1 MLSLRQIT
9 HKYMF
14 DEVVCD
20 VSFSVKKGEVVSLV
34 GPSGCGKTTLL
45 SICAHL
51 LEPTQGSVQND
62 FSHTSMVFQEDR
74 LLPWRRAWQNIAL
87 GVKARG
93 VGARKQKEIALDI
106 AQRLRLS
113 AQDLEKYPDELSGG
127 MRQRVAIARALA
139 VAPDLLLLDEPFSAL
154 DIGLRRELQD
164 LLMEQIQERGLTAVF
179 ITHDL
184 LEAVRISTRL
194 LVFRPE
200 PGRMVREIELD
211 VAFKDRHDRYVYE
224 RVGQLLEEQ
233 DVRDAFAMQAEG
245 KNV

>member
-1 MLSLRQIT
+1 MLSLRHIT

-14 DEVVCD
+14 DDVICD
-20 VSFSVKKGEVVSLV
+20 VSFSVNQGEVVSLV

-45 SICAHL
+45 SICANL
-51 LEPTQGSVQND
+51 LDPTEGSVQNG
-62 FSHTSMVFQEDR
+62 FGHTAMVFQEDC

-93 VGARKQKEIALDI
+93 AGGREQKEVAMGI

-184 LEAVRISTRL
+184 LEAMRISTRM
-194 LVFRPE
+194 LVFRPD

-233 DVRDAFAMQAEG
+233 DVRDAFAMQTKG
-245 KNV
+245 NNV